1 MAETTVPVPI
11 DISKLDPDAGI
22 IVLALRLLDPD
33 KLSQIERAVAT
44 SQEVQDASRLLL
56 EEAQRFLELNRGVK
70 EFLAFFQKRDL
81 QIAATKLGRFTDVL
95 ESIKES
101 ESEYQSLLEQIK
113 KMLRES
119 LDDEK
124 ETPPSPKVVPSRFSP
139 LFDGRGAVDAHAGGG
154 LVPVDGSASEAGGLG
169 TLVATF
175 DGGAES
181 VDRLSETMGRFRQVS
196 RDTLEEIDRVA
207 TAAFG
212 HLEQVLIGFAETGKF
227 EWRDLAR
234 VALGAIGDIFDAQLK
249 AAGAASSGGGG
260 IGGILSGITSL
271 LGGLFGGG
279 GTTPT
284 PLQLSGPFQHGGSF
298 VVGGSGAPDSR
309 LVSFLATPGE
319 RVDVLTP
326 AQQGALGGGAPQQPI
341 NQKFVIN
348 ISPGVPEAVRA
359 GILQLKPQIQ
369 QWAIEGVM
377 AASMRGG
384 AIARM
389 PRV

>member
-11 DISKLDPDAGI
+11 DISKLDPDAGT
-22 IVLALRLLDPD
+22 IVLALQLFAPE

-56 EEAQRFLELNRGVK
+56 EEAQRFLELNRGIK

-95 ESIKES
+95 ESLKES
-101 ESEYQSLLEQIK
+101 ESEYQSFLDQLK
-113 KMLRES
+113 KMIRE
-119 LDDEK
+119 LFDREK
-124 ETPPSPKVVPSRFSP
+124 ETPPSPEVVPSRFSP

-154 LVPVDGSASEAGGLG
+154 LVPVDGRASEAGGLG

-181 VDRLSETMGRFRQVS
+181 VDRLSESMGRFRQVS
-196 RDTLEEIDRVA
+196 RDTLEEIDQVA
-207 TAAFG
+207 TATFRR
-212 HLEQVLIGFAETGKF
+212 LEEVLIGFAETGKF
-227 EWRDLAR
+227 AWRDLAR
-234 VALGAIGDIFDAQLK
+234 VALDAIGDIFAAQMK
-249 AAGAASSGGGG
+249 AAGAASSGAGG
-260 IGGILSGITSL
+260 IGGILSGITSA

-279 GTTPT
+279 APT

-326 AQQGALGGGAPQQPI
+326 AQQGALGGLTPQQTV